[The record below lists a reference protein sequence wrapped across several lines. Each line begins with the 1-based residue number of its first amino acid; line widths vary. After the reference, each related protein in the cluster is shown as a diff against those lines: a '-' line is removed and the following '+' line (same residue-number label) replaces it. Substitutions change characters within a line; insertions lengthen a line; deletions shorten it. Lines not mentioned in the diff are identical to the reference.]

1 MLLKS
6 IKWSV
11 RHRVSGAFWLEVT
24 PVIKLLYQRPG
35 RYQPNHPAPQ
45 SPEYIMRL
53 SKNKHINVKFLVR
66 ALTDM
71 V

>member
-11 RHRVSGAFWLEVT
+11 RHRVSGAFWLEGT

-53 SKNKHINVKFLVR
+53 SKNKHTNVKFLVR